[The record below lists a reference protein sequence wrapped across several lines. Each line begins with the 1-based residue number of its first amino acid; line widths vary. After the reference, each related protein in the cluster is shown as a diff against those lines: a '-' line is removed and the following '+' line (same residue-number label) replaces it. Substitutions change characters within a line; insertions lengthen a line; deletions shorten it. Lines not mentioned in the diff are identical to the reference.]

1 MLSLILIT
9 YIGLSSNTFRLIYDA
24 CAAAWHYFELQL
36 TLPFVSL
43 ITTYFS
49 FYLLWQNEK
58 FPVTSSCQGVDGQ
71 ICVDRQYAQASRKT
85 ERQNADIDFGPVQDF
100 PGLII
105 HRHCHFCHLYGMADF
120 SPRRLMGQMTEPTK
134 TSYSLIPVKFQGTRN
149 VWAYVLLVWDDSKS

>member
-1 MLSLILIT
+1 MALFRATANPPFCIT
-9 YIGLSSNTFRLIYDA
+9 NNNIFFI
-24 CAAAWHYFELQL
+24 
-36 TLPFVSL
+36 LPFV
-43 ITTYFS
+43 T
-49 FYLLWQNEK
+49 ERK

-100 PGLII
+100 PGLVII